1 MDQDY
6 SPQCYD
12 YTIELFLSEYP
23 GGVGRKGK
31 RWVNVTTTFKKRR
44 KIDSTKSVPEL
55 LDDLVPD
62 PDGIPLSY
70 VSD

>member
-1 MDQDY
+1 M
-6 SPQCYD
+6 
-12 YTIELFLSEYP
+12 
-23 GGVGRKGK
+23 
-31 RWVNVTTTFKKRR
+31 NVTTTFKKRR